1 MPTYNTPA
9 SFHPNPPNPDRYN
22 TEARLVTIVLGM
34 AGYIY
39 QKETEEQL
47 LKRLGISGH
56 PLNSLT
62 TNLHI
67 QAVKSLT
74 RIIQAR
80 RKQEKQQWRKKNETK
95 PKGRPHSML
104 APNNIH
110 HLSTPHSR

>member
-1 MPTYNTPA
+1 
-9 SFHPNPPNPDRYN
+9 
-22 TEARLVTIVLGM
+22 M

-39 QKETEEQL
+39 QEETEEQ
-47 LKRLGISGH
+47 LKRLGISGQA
-56 PLNSLT
+56 LNSLI

-80 RKQEKQQWRKKNETK
+80 RKQEKQQWRKKMRLSQK
-95 PKGRPHSML
+95 VGRPHSTL

-110 HLSTPHSR
+110 HLSTPHR